1 MESCITFSGS
11 FLLNV
16 IDVEPDV
23 NWPGGRKK
31 LGNISLEEFLEFDR
45 EITDA
50 LCAHVIV
57 PLDDFTAFAGPGIA
71 FDPFGHGIIISAGGY
86 ELPEGISGD
95 FREAE
100 EEVVEWAVE
109 LVFPKLSGNGGP
121 ALIEGAG
128 GNDVSPEGFAGTA
141 WEVSGIG
148 EI

>member
-1 MESCITFSGS
+1 MPRVVDGGAEPGEQH
-11 FLLNV
+11 LHGALHPR
-16 IDVEPDV
+16 DVPQAL
-23 NWPGGRKK
+23 GGRDLPLPGRR
-31 LGNISLEEFLEFDR
+31 LG
-45 EITDA
+45 
-50 LCAHVIV
+50 
-57 PLDDFTAFAGPGIA
+57 
-71 FDPFGHGIIISAGGY
+71 
-86 ELPEGISGD
+86 LPRRL
-95 FREAE
+95 REAE